1 MQQAVI
7 AGYVRTPFH
16 FARKGALAQVRPDDL
31 AAAAI
36 KALIQRTGVDPATLE
51 DVILGCSFP
60 EGAQGDNIARIASLL
75 AELPVEVSGMTVNRY
90 CGSSMSAIHIAAGQI
105 AIGAG
110 EAFIAGGV

>member
-31 AAAAI
+31 AATAI
-36 KALIQRTGVDPATLE
+36 RALVQRTGLDPATLE

-60 EGAQGDNIARIASLL
+60 EGAQGDNVARIASLL
-75 AELPVEVSGMTVNRY
+75 AGLPIEVSGMTVNRF
-90 CGSSMSAIHIAAGQI
+90 CGSSMSAIHIAVGQI

-110 EAFIAGGV
+110 EVF